1 MRIRAVLTA
10 TASALAVGAMA
21 TATASAD
28 TVGNYIVADDT
39 GASGSVFSFTPAGA
53 RTTITSGPPLM
64 SPEGLVRLG
73 ADDYLVADKAAG
85 VASDG
90 SVIRV
95 RNGVQSVL
103 ANGTNLS
110 DPHAIALSADRK
122 TAYTAGRDGRIVA
135 ITIATGQ
142 QRLVTTIATADF
154 RGIAVERTG
163 TLLVAD
169 SGPAAAPTVLRRV
182 DPNTG
187 AATIV
192 YTGPTPASDL
202 RSVLV
207 MPNNNIV
214 LGDQGVAP
222 TPNGGLLTGPA
233 NGPFT
238 SIAGGA
244 FFAGTSVPGALALD
258 TGGNV
263 VVADRNGPAT
273 APGRIYKVS
282 LTGTLTPIVTD
293 TAALLVEPGGLA
305 IVPPK
310 CGGKFATIV
319 GTPGKDKLPGTN
331 GPDVIVALGGKDTV
345 KGKGGKDLLCGGA
358 GVDKLLG
365 GAGADRVIGGK
376 GKDVEKP

>member
-1 MRIRAVLTA
+1 MKLRTVASAVASILA
-10 TASALAVGAMA
+10 AAALSAPSALA
-21 TATASAD
+21 D
-28 TVGNYIVADDT
+28 TPGHYIVADDT
-39 GASGSVFSFTPAGA
+39 GATGSVFSFTPAGA
-53 RTTITSGPPLM
+53 RTPIASGAPLVN
-64 SPEGLVRLG
+64 PEGLARVG
-73 ADDYLVADKAAG
+73 ADDYLVAEKG
-85 VASDG
+85 VGVPADG

-95 RNGVQSVL
+95 RKGAQSVL
-103 ANGTNLS
+103 ASGGNLF
-110 DPHAIALSADRK
+110 DPHALALSADRK
-122 TAYTAGRDGRIVA
+122 TAFVAGRDGRIVA
-135 ITIATGQ
+135 ITIATGT
-142 QRLVTTIATADF
+142 QRLVANLAPADL

-163 TLLVAD
+163 SLLVAD
-169 SGPAAAPTVLRRV
+169 SSVPTLLRRV
-182 DPNTG
+182 DPNSG
-187 AATIV
+187 VATTV

-214 LGDQGVAP
+214 MGDQGLAP
-222 TPNGGLLTGPA
+222 ATPIGGLVTGPA

-238 SIAGGA
+238 PIAGGA
-244 FFAGTSVPGALALD
+244 FFAGNSVPGALALD

-263 VVADRNGPAT
+263 VVVDRNGPGT

-282 LTGTLTPIVTD
+282 LAGVLTPVVTD

-358 GVDKLLG
+358 GADKLLG
-365 GAGADRVIGGK
+365 GGGKDRVIGGK